1 LGPLLISATFEDIDF
16 KFDTQFGFGDV
27 KTTFW
32 RKKLRGSGQGEHR
45 QNSVIP
51 YLFQEPLKLQAMHE
65 FENYTLKTL
74 K

>member
-32 RKKLRGSGQGEHR
+32 RKKIAWVWAREASPKLSYPLLISGTVEATSH
-45 QNSVIP
+45 
-51 YLFQEPLKLQAMHE
+51 A
-65 FENYTLKTL
+65 
-74 K
+74 